1 MKEYNFSGGETTVRR
16 YVASVKRN
24 PELKNSEVFVPRVVV
39 YSGEKR
45 IVVHGRTFGNN
56 HRILDADHYL
66 ELLRE
71 RPGAFRDA
79 RPLSEWKKTWSG
91 SLNTLLERFCE
102 RQGENRGIKEF
113 IDVLLLVRTYGQKR
127 VEEAAE
133 QCLESGLSNVAGILH
148 ILESAVA
155 GRNDP
160 SSRVRATD
168 RSSRSGRIGL
178 FRSGSRPMNTAF
190 LLQLHENLK
199 SLTLGNAARHLEE
212 CLRQAAERES
222 SYEVFLL
229 EGDTSFFK
237 ERGEL
242 LFQVFAEW
250 HERGSVIV
258 TTNLG
263 FGSWTEV
270 FGDANTTTAPLDRL
284 THKAFILECSWENYR
299 LNETLRGRKE
309 KYYSK
314 EQPRKKW
321 QRRSKFGC
329 PWRSVMR

>member
-91 SLNTLLERFCE
+91 SLNTLLEGFCE

-113 IDVLLLVRTYGQKR
+113 LDVLLLVRTYGQKR

-133 QCLESGLSNVAGILH
+133 RGLESGLSNVAGILH
-148 ILESAVA
+148 ILESAERREETIIPLESERWTVL
-155 GRNDP
+155 P
-160 SSRVRATD
+160 
-168 RSSRSGRIGL
+168 
-178 FRSGSRPMNTAF
+178 
-190 LLQLHENLK
+190 
-199 SLTLGNAARHLEE
+199 AAYVS
-212 CLRQAAERES
+212 A
-222 SYEVFLL
+222 Y
-229 EGDTSFFK
+229 
-237 ERGEL
+237 
-242 LFQVFAEW
+242 
-250 HERGSVIV
+250 SVP
-258 TTNLG
+258 G
-263 FGSWTEV
+263 
-270 FGDANTTTAPLDRL
+270 AN
-284 THKAFILECSWENYR
+284 
-299 LNETLRGRKE
+299 
-309 KYYSK
+309 
-314 EQPRKKW
+314 Q
-321 QRRSKFGC
+321 
-329 PWRSVMR
+329 